1 MYKLFTFSLDADALC
16 PPSRPRGSSATNTET
31 LRPVA
36 TDKPLVGI
44 RNTAL
49 SQQSLVAK
57 YMALDPV
64 ALDAFE
70 ERAAI
75 LQFDAGLSR
84 EDAERQAFIQ
94 VMEAFRQH

>member
-1 MYKLFTFSLDADALC
+1 MHKLFTFKYDAKSASA
-16 PPSRPRGSSATNTET
+16 PSQSRGASATNTDAKRT
-31 LRPVA
+31 VA
-36 TDKPLVGI
+36 TDKPLIGI
-44 RNTAL
+44 KNTVL

-84 EDAERQAFIQ
+84 EEAERQAFFQ
-94 VMEAFRQH
+94 VMDAFREQ